1 MENNKLST
9 GVTVWLWII
18 FVLNVIISVTS
29 LLAVLGA
36 SAIAVTLGLGAGY
49 VVLVIL
55 SAILEI
61 VVTVSIGII
70 LFGHKKVGIKMLI
83 VVAVIG
89 FVINMITYGVTGQF
103 TIANI
108 LKAIISA
115 IVVPAVTILLAK
127 NDVANGTLA

>member
-115 IVVPAVTILLAK
+115 IVVPAVTILLSK

>member
-1 MENNKLST
+1 MGNNKLST

>member
-1 MENNKLST
+1 MGNNKLST

-115 IVVPAVTILLAK
+115 IVVPAVTILLSK